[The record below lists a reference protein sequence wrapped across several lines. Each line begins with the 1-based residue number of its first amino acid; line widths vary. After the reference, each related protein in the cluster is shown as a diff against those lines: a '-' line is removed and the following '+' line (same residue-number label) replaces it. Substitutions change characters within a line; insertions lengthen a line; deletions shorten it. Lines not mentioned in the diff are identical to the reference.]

1 VHLLAS
7 IFGSCSKSQRRIMDR
22 RGFLKRVGIL
32 YGSASFA
39 AAVTEARAAISPLSR
54 FKLGAISD
62 GFSQDFEEAL
72 KVMKGY
78 GLSWVEIRNVFGIYN
93 TEASPAQIQRLKD
106 LLDKYEFRVSVI
118 DSALFKC
125 TLPGTRPVRG
135 NKDIYG
141 YSEQMELLKRAID
154 RAHAVGTDKIRGFT
168 FWRVAE
174 PGKLSERIAEELGKA
189 AEIARRA
196 GIRLVIENEESCNA
210 ATGREVA
217 QILAITPAVNVG
229 ANWDVGNG
237 YWLGEVSF
245 PDGYNALD
253 KKRIWH
259 MHLKG
264 VECDSNLKNCSETFA
279 GQGDVDLVRQFR
291 RLVNDGYQETM
302 SLECEFEAPGL
313 THLETTKRS
322 LEGLLKAIATAF
334 VNETL

>member
-1 VHLLAS
+1 
-7 IFGSCSKSQRRIMDR
+7 MDR

-32 YGSASFA
+32 CGSTSFTA
-39 AAVTEARAAISPLSR
+39 GVTHARTAVSPLSR

-62 GFSQDFEEAL
+62 GFSQNFEEAL
-72 KVMKGY
+72 KIMKEY
-78 GLSWVEIRNVFGIYN
+78 GLSWVEIRKVFGIYN

-106 LLDKYEFRVSVI
+106 LLNKYEFRVSVV

-125 TLPGTRPVRG
+125 ALPGTKPVRAE
-135 NKDIYG
+135 KDIYT
-141 YSEQMELLKRAID
+141 YAEQMELLKRAVD
-154 RAHAVGTDKIRGFT
+154 CAHALGTEKIRGFT
-168 FWRVAE
+168 FWRVGE
-174 PGKLSERIAEELGKA
+174 PAKLSGRIAEELGRA
-189 AEIARRA
+189 AEVANRA

-210 ATGREVA
+210 ATGRELA
-217 QILAITPAVNVG
+217 RILSLATARNLG

-264 VECDSNLKNCSETFA
+264 VACDTDLKNCSETLA
-279 GQGDVDLVRQFR
+279 GQGQVDLVGQLS
-291 RLVNDGYQETM
+291 RLVRDGYQETM
-302 SLECEFEAPGL
+302 SLECEFELPGL

-322 LEGLLKAIATAF
+322 LEGLLRAMARA
-334 VNETL
+334 L